1 MAIIKQ
7 AKKIQIK
14 VTDTY
19 QLNVGG
25 KLEKS
30 ANKLNFEATKDNLNL
45 ISGKKIIAQGKEE
58 K

>member
-7 AKKIQIK
+7 AKNIQIK
-14 VTDTY
+14 VTDAY
-19 QLNVGG
+19 HLNVGG

-30 ANKLNFEATKDNLNL
+30 TNKLNYEATKGNLEL
-45 ISGKKIIAQGKEE
+45 IGGRKIILHRKE

>member
-45 ISGKKIIAQGKEE
+45 ISSKKIIVNGE
-58 K
+58 KK

>member
-7 AKKIQIK
+7 AKNIKIK

-25 KLEKS
+25 KLEKKAS
-30 ANKLNFEATKDNLNL
+30 KLNFEATKGDLNL
-45 ISGKKIIAQGKEE
+45 VSGKKIIAHGAE

>member
-7 AKKIQIK
+7 AKKIQIQ

-45 ISGKKIIAQGKEE
+45 ISSIKIIVNGE
-58 K
+58 KK

>member
-7 AKKIQIK
+7 AKNIQIK
-14 VTDTY
+14 VTEAY
-19 QLNVGG
+19 QLIVGG

-30 ANKLNFEATKDNLNL
+30 ANKLNFEATKGNLNL
-45 ISGKKIIAQGKEE
+45 TSGKKIIAHGEE

>member
-7 AKKIQIK
+7 AKNIQIK
-14 VTDTY
+14 VTDAY
-19 QLNVGG
+19 QLIVGS

-30 ANKLNFEATKDNLNL
+30 ANKLNFEATKGDLNL
-45 ISGKKIIAQGKEE
+45 VSGKKILAHGEE